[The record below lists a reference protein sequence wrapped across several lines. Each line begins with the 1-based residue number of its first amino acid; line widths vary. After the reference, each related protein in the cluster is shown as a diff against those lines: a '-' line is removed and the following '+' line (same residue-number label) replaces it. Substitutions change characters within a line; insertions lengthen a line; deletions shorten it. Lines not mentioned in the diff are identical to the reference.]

1 MERGRRR
8 SRWRLSVRAVWCHGL
23 IAANSKRC
31 SHTLAQAKNFEIV
44 RCISAMQVRIG
55 LNQIECKAV
64 EYVGSQVDCV
74 HNSSTYNHFPYNYVC
89 NEQEEASK
97 YLSLS

>member
-1 MERGRRR
+1 
-8 SRWRLSVRAVWCHGL
+8 
-23 IAANSKRC
+23 
-31 SHTLAQAKNFEIV
+31 
-44 RCISAMQVRIG
+44 MQVRIG

-64 EYVGSQVDCV
+64 EYVASQVDCV